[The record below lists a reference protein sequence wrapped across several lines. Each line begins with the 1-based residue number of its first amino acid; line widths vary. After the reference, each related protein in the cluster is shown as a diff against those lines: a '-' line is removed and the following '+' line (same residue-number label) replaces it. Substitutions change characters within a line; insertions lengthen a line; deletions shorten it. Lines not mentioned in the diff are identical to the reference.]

1 MKADPIELVL
11 GKNFKIN
18 KNIYFI
24 SGNEPSLIEKVKEVI
39 INFYKINE
47 NLAVSRIDTIEKY
60 KIEFGLFEK
69 KI

>member
-39 INFYKINE
+39 INSVLDCCHN
-47 NLAVSRIDTIEKY
+47 
-60 KIEFGLFEK
+60 
-69 KI
+69 